1 MVQKKRIAV
10 IVGAGIVDVA
20 AGPVDT
26 SVFEQSSFPAER
38 VTLGFG
44 GDALNEATVLAR
56 LGAPVR
62 LVSKVGQDAAGGMVV
77 EHCANAGIDTRF
89 IRREPGID
97 TGINIVLVD
106 GAGERR
112 FIASESGSLRKLSPA
127 DIEPAALDGA
137 RLLCLA
143 SVFVS
148 PLLPPADMAA
158 LFAECRRRGI
168 PTCADFTRP
177 KNGEGLADVAEML
190 SQLDYIFP
198 NLDEAAALTG
208 RATPE
213 AMAEALLGCGVGNV
227 AIKMG
232 AQGCYIANAAWQKQF
247 PAVAGIRSVDTTGA
261 GDSFT
266 AGFLYGLLE
275 GWQLEE
281 CALFA
286 GAAASLTVET
296 FGANEGAGSLARV
309 QQRLAEY
316 KAQLS

>member
-1 MVQKKRIAV
+1 MRNEQVAV

-26 SVFEQSSFPAER
+26 GMFAQSSYPAGR

-62 LVSKVGQDAAGGMVV
+62 LVSKVGEDTAGGLVAD
-77 EHCANAGIDTRF
+77 HCAKAGMDTRF
-89 IRREPGID
+89 IKREPGLD

-112 FIASESGSLRKLSPA
+112 FIAGESGSLRRLSPA
-127 DIEPAALDGA
+127 DIAPAALEGA
-137 RLLCLA
+137 GLLCLA

-148 PLLPPADMAA
+148 PLLKPADMAA
-158 LFAECRRRGI
+158 LSAECRRRGI

-177 KNGEGLADVAEML
+177 KNGEGLAEMAEML
-190 SQLDYIFP
+190 AQLDYVFP
-198 NLDEAAALTG
+198 NLEEAAALTG
-208 RATPE
+208 RDTPE
-213 AMAEALLGCGVGNV
+213 AMARALLECGVGNV

-232 AQGCYIANAAWQKQF
+232 ARGCFLANAAQQRYI
-247 PAVAGIRSVDTTGA
+247 PAVAGITPVDTTGA
-261 GDSFT
+261 GDSFS
-266 AGFLYGLLE
+266 AGFLYGLLA
-275 GWQLEE
+275 GWPPEE

-286 GAAASLTVET
+286 NAAASLAVEA
-296 FGANEGAGSLARV
+296 FGANMGIRDLEQVR
-309 QQRLAEY
+309 QRLAEY
-316 KAQLS
+316 KAQLG